1 MNSSAGDLGVGAGG
15 RSPSGD
21 PAGFIVVPTAY
32 ALAPGLGLPANVAAL
47 AVFVRRGRRLGQAL
61 RLHLLNLAMADVLF
75 MLTLTLPDPLALPGG
90 CLLRGQDHLLRIHLC
105 GLGLRGAHQRV
116 PLRLVLRCWGPARA
130 TSAVAQLAGQACAA
144 PSLATPHALRPRPG
158 SASAGLAYAT
168 VAFFPAAF
176 LLVLAAYVS
185 LARVL
190 AAPSGPGPALAPAG
204 PNRRAARTMVLG
216 HLLVFALCLAP
227 YHLLLAP
234 WVAGQEGTVGRDDRG
249 CQATS
254 TLDVL
259 HTLSLALLSLNS
271 CLDPLIYCFSVRSFC
286 QDCWALSCL
295 PGVGRSGAHSVSLA
309 STASS

>member
-1 MNSSAGDLGVGAGG
+1 M
-15 RSPSGD
+15 
-21 PAGFIVVPTAY
+21 
-32 ALAPGLGLPANVAAL
+32 AA
-47 AVFVRRGRRLGQAL
+47 
-61 RLHLLNLAMADVLF
+61 
-75 MLTLTLPDPLALPGG
+75 
-90 CLLRGQDHLLRIHLC
+90 
-105 GLGLRGAHQRV
+105 
-116 PLRLVLRCWGPARA
+116 
-130 TSAVAQLAGQACAA
+130 
-144 PSLATPHALRPRPG
+144 
-158 SASAGLAYAT
+158 
-168 VAFFPAAF
+168 FPAAF

-190 AAPSGPGPALAPAG
+190 AAPSGPGPALAPDG

-234 WVAGQEGTVGRDDRG
+234 WVAGQEDTVGRDDRG

-259 HTLSLALLSLNS
+259 HTLSLAQLSLNS

-295 PGVGRSGAHSVSLA
+295 PGVGRSGSHSVSSA